1 MALLFSEAFETT
13 TLIQEFFPVDVRPAN
28 YNAAADAPRTGNH
41 IRIGTAANQPE
52 QFLGFRFNTALGPQ
66 SNKKLF
72 FGFAARSFRTAAG
85 ARDGTFTERLPFFEL
100 VDETGTA
107 VLRYAFDKELSSD
120 PNSNVFKL
128 SLLQDTTVLARYPLP
143 DLQTDFSNSG
153 PLIMKHRLPNTTA
166 FPNWVY
172 FEWEVD
178 LTQATP
184 TIRFFMNGYPLTDA
198 LTDSDV
204 PVSVV
209 VPFTTLGGVNIYG
222 NTTSANFN
230 GYGDDAYGPGLQ
242 VDDFYISDDQQ
253 ETVHYPETALLSRLG
268 PVKVYTTTFFPTNGI
283 ATNWTNFG
291 GSSASDSLGIE
302 DGDAKHVASNTLNAQ
317 LATLI
322 DGPGGLTSFERV
334 AGVQMIYSARSAGAL
349 DTALMPTLQAGSGT
363 PVEYYAGAAPTVF
376 PGGSATYTT
385 KIVTLQTD
393 PIRVANGDE
402 SVAFSPTTIST
413 SGTFNTE
420 TRRIGLRLDAVP
432 STP

>member
-13 TLIQEFFPVDVRPAN
+13 ALIQEFFPIDVRPAN
-28 YNAAADAPRTGNH
+28 YDISADSGRTGNH
-41 IRIGTAANQPE
+41 IRIGTAENQPP

-72 FGFAARSFRTAAG
+72 FGFAARSFRTADG
-85 ARDGTFTERLPFFEL
+85 ARDGTVTTRLPFFEL
-100 VDETGTA
+100 VDDTGTA

-120 PNSNVFKL
+120 PNSNVFKV

-143 DLQTDFSNSG
+143 DLQTAFSSG
-153 PLIMKHRLPNTTA
+153 GPQIMKHRIPSTTA
-166 FPNWVY
+166 YPNWVY

-184 TIRFFMNGYPLTDA
+184 TIRFFMNGFPLTDA

-204 PVSVV
+204 PVSVA

-222 NTTSANFN
+222 NTTSANFS
-230 GYGDDAYGPGLQ
+230 GYSDSSYGPGLQ

-253 ETVHYPETALLSRLG
+253 ETVHYSETALLSRLG
-268 PVKVYTTTFFPTNGI
+268 PVKVHTTTFFQTDSVS
-283 ATNWTNFG
+283 ANWTNFG
-291 GSSASDSLGIE
+291 GSSPSDSLSTE
-302 DGDAKHVASNTLNAQ
+302 DGDAKHMASNTLNAQ
-317 LATLI
+317 LATRI
-322 DGPGGLTSFERV
+322 PSASVTSFERI
-334 AGVQMIYSARSAGAL
+334 AGVQMIYSARSAGSL
-349 DTALMPTLQAGSGT
+349 DTALTPTMQAGNGT
-363 PVEYYAGAAPTVF
+363 PIEYYAGAPPVIF
-376 PGGSATYTT
+376 PGGAATYTT

-393 PIRVANGDE
+393 PIRVANGDP
-402 SVAFSPTTIST
+402 SVAFTAGTLGT
-413 SGTFNTE
+413 SNTFTAD